1 MMTNDRLAR
10 NFKALSHPRRAV
22 IFRLLAKRPEAGDS
36 LDRLERAT
44 RLQYSSLVHHLREM
58 ERCGLIRR
66 QRRGPEVAYRLSTGD
81 LAAALGKAAGITQV
95 ARHRPRTAA

>member
-1 MMTNDRLAR
+1 MMTNDALAR
-10 NFKALSHPRRAV
+10 NFKALAHPRRAM
-22 IFRLLAKRPEAGDS
+22 IFRLLAKRPDAGDS

-66 QRRGPEVAYRLSTGD
+66 QRRGPEVAYRLASGELT
-81 LAAALGKAAGITQV
+81 AALGEATHIAQIV
-95 ARHRPRTAA
+95 RHRPRKVA